1 MKPVTADE
9 IKMTEKILL
18 PEGETF
24 GGEGSERVK
33 VIQEMNESCDVVA
46 CPGSG
51 KTTVLLA
58 KLLILANR
66 MPFEDNRGIC
76 VLTHTNVAI
85 DEIKRKAGIA
95 GDKLFNYPNFFGTFQ
110 KFVDKFLAIPYNSS
124 EYGNRLNKIGR
135 EHYLN
140 ECKKFFYNLDWSTH
154 GEYSLRN
161 SLYHEFKYRKDLIG
175 NGKDLEAFKMF
186 CDLRIDFLE
195 KKITKG
201 INGKT
206 FRKADTN
213 SENALKA
220 YKEII
225 EFKENLFIK
234 GIADFDDCYSLALAY
249 IDRKSKLSETFVSR
263 FKYVFID
270 EMQDT
275 DSHQLKIIEN
285 LFKNKNTKT
294 IIQYFGDP
302 NQSIYDF
309 SVKKENV
316 WQPGKD
322 GRNKL
327 PIPDSKRFGS
337 EISSILDKLKID
349 GSINL
354 KSDSTNN
361 TLKPHLLVYKQG
373 KENKVLEKFVEIIHN
388 NQNKWAEDLKGKT
401 PVYKAIGWVAK
412 ERAKEEI
419 NDGKLNI
426 SSYYPG
432 FEKKSVKNKQVFDN
446 LKFYLR
452 KNNEAAKEKGAKIYY
467 DSIIN
472 ALLEVLDRGGVKRQ
486 VVNIKQEGDE
496 TKLNRQERHYT
507 KTSLF
512 KVLESKD
519 EFKCLLNKIACWSN
533 EIYSSPEDYNSET
546 IENVRRYIKKYIL
559 KIFGDINESKV
570 NEFINEPIEV
580 SRRDN
585 TEDIENKGYIFKSQ
599 NPEYKNIPIEVGTV
613 HSVKGE
619 THTATLYME
628 TFFNKKYEIQRIK
641 EILSGVKTLK
651 HYLNEIELVKEEIK
665 ALNGAKGTKT
675 KKKKLTSL
683 QNKYNEIKM
692 TLKMVHVGFSR
703 PTHLLCFAVR
713 EDRIN
718 INEIDKDKDEWKIIE
733 A

>member
-1 MKPVTADE
+1 MKPVTSDE
-9 IKMTEKILL
+9 IKKAEKILL

-33 VIQEMNESCDVVA
+33 VIKELDKSCDVVA

-66 MPFEDNRGIC
+66 MPFEDDRGIC

-140 ECKKFFYNLDWSTH
+140 ECKKFFHNLDWSTS

-161 SLYHEFKYRKDLIG
+161 SLYQEFKYREDLNG

-206 FRKADTN
+206 FRKADTK
-213 SENALKA
+213 SEKALKT
-220 YKEII
+220 YKDII
-225 EFKENLFIK
+225 EFKESLFIK

-249 IDRKSKLSETFVSR
+249 IDRKSKLSETFNNR

-285 LFKNKNTKT
+285 LFKNTDT
-294 IIQYFGDP
+294 IIQYLGDP
-302 NQSIYDF
+302 NQAIYDF

-322 GRNKL
+322 GRKIL
-327 PIPDSKRFGS
+327 TISDSKRFGN

-349 GSINL
+349 GSIKL

-388 NQNKWAEDLKGKT
+388 NQNKWEEDLKGKT
-401 PVYKAIGWVAK
+401 PVYKSIGWVAK
-412 ERAKEEI
+412 ERTKEEI
-419 NDGKLNI
+419 NDRKLNI

-432 FEKKSVKNKQVFDN
+432 FEKKSAKNKQVFDN

-472 ALLEVLDRGGVKRQ
+472 ALLEVLDRGGVKRKII
-486 VVNIKQEGDE
+486 VVKQIEG
-496 TKLNRQERHYT
+496 KIQQIIQERHYT
-507 KTSLF
+507 KTSF
-512 KVLESKD
+512 FEELETKG
-519 EFKCLLNKIACWSN
+519 KLKPLLKRIAYWSRN
-533 EIYSSPEDYNSET
+533 IYICQEDYNNSV
-546 IENVRRYIKKYIL
+546 IASIRRYIKNIL
-559 KIFGDINESKV
+559 LKNFKDINENKV
-570 NEFINEPIEV
+570 NEFVNEPPEN

-585 TEDIENKGYIFKSQ
+585 TEDTENKGYIFKSQ
-599 NPEYKNIPIEVGTV
+599 NPEYKNISIEVGTV

-628 TFFNKKYEIQRIK
+628 TSYRSNKNFLGHESERISDFILNKRCCLEEISDYHK
-641 EILSGVKTLK
+641 ETLK
-651 HYLNEIELVKEEIK
+651 II
-665 ALNGAKGTKT
+665 
-675 KKKKLTSL
+675 
-683 QNKYNEIKM
+683 
-692 TLKMVHVGFSR
+692 HVGFSR
-703 PTHLLCFAVR
+703 PTHLLCFAVC
-713 EDRIN
+713 EDRVN
-718 INEIDKDKDEWKIIE
+718 KDEIDEDEWKIIDV
-733 A
+733 